1 MMFKSTDHRS
11 LIPTILL
18 ATSFALS
25 ACAGAALPT
34 QEVIANPVPEPV
46 VIEDIGMVFSEVYER
61 VNPAVVNIQVRQNLE
76 LGEEIAPDVPDHP
89 EIPQEPFRFSQGSGF
104 VIDELGHIVTN
115 FHVVD
120 QADRIMVVFSQGFSS
135 DAEVVG
141 TDPDSD
147 LAVIRVVE
155 LPDGIIPLAL
165 ANSKTLRVG
174 QTVLAIGN
182 PFGLQGTMTTGI
194 VSALGRTLPSQ
205 ARTAGGASFS
215 IPSVI
220 QTDAAIN
227 PGNSGGPLLNI
238 AGEVIGVNTA
248 IESSDRQFSG
258 VGFAVPS
265 GTVARVAP
273 VLISDGKYEHPWLG
287 IAGVTLR
294 PEIREAMNLE
304 PTQNGILVIDV
315 LESGPAS
322 DAGLLGSDTEADVDG
337 QVFRVGG
344 DVIVFIDGVEIID
357 FDDLLTYISEEVR
370 VGQHVELEILRGGE
384 TLNIEVILATRPE
397 AG

>member
-1 MMFKSTDHRS
+1 MLKMDNSRASVLS
-11 LIPTILL
+11 LLL
-18 ATSFALS
+18 ASGLMLA
-25 ACAGAALPT
+25 ACSGAAVPS
-34 QEVIANPVPEPV
+34 QEVIIRNEPETIIV
-46 VIEDIGMVFSEVYER
+46 EDIGEIFSDVYER
-61 VNPAVVNIQVRQNLE
+61 VNPAVVNIQVRQSFSPGDDADSE
-76 LGEEIAPDVPDHP
+76 VPNHP
-89 EIPQEPFRFSQGSGF
+89 EIPEEPFRFGQGSGF
-104 VIDELGHIVTN
+104 LIDNAGHIVTN

-120 QADRIMVVFSQGFSS
+120 QVDRIMVIFTHGFSS
-135 DAEVVG
+135 EAEVVG

-147 LAVIRVVE
+147 LAVIRVTT
-155 LPDGIIPLAL
+155 LPEGIIPLTL
-165 ANSKTLRVG
+165 ANSDSLRVG

-205 ARTAGGASFS
+205 ARTAGGARFS

-227 PGNSGGPLLNI
+227 PGNSGGPLLNL

-265 GTVARVAP
+265 GTVAKVAP
-273 VLISDGKYEHPWLG
+273 VLISDGKYDHPWLG

-294 PEIREAMNLE
+294 PEIREAMDLE

-315 LESGPAS
+315 IESGPAATS
-322 DAGLLGSDTEADVDG
+322 ALEGSSSEAEVDG
-337 QVFRVGG
+337 QVIPIGG
-344 DVIVFIDGVEIID
+344 DVIVRIDEVDIVT
-357 FDDLLTYISEEVR
+357 FDDLLTYISEKAQ
-370 VGQHVELEILRGGE
+370 VGQRVQLDILRGSE
-384 TLNIEVILATRPE
+384 AFSIEVVLGARPG

>member
-1 MMFKSTDHRS
+1 MMSKSTDHRT
-11 LIPTILL
+11 LIATILL

-25 ACAGAALPT
+25 ACVGAAPPT
-34 QEVIANPVPEPV
+34 QEVVANSGPDAI
-46 VIEDIGMVFSEVYER
+46 VIEDIGTVFSDVYER
-61 VNPAVVNIQVRQNLE
+61 VNPAVVNIQVRQTLE
-76 LGEEIAPDVPDHP
+76 LDNEIAPDVPDHP
-89 EIPQEPFRFSQGSGF
+89 EIPQEPFRFGQGSGF

-120 QADRIMVVFSQGFSS
+120 QVDRIMVVFSQGFTS
-135 DAEVVG
+135 DAEIVG

-147 LAVIRVVE
+147 LAVIKVVE
-155 LPDGIIPLAL
+155 LPEGIIPLAL

-205 ARTAGGASFS
+205 ARTAGGANFS

-273 VLISDGKYEHPWLG
+273 ALISDGKYEHPWLG

-304 PTQNGILVIDV
+304 LSQNGILVIDV

-322 DAGLLGSDTEADVDG
+322 DAGLLGSGSEADVDG
-337 QVFRVGG
+337 QILPVGG
-344 DVIVFIDGVEIID
+344 DVIVFIDGIEIID
-357 FDDLLTYISEEVR
+357 FDDLLTYISEEAH
-370 VGQHVELEILRGGE
+370 VGQRVELELLRDGE
-384 TLNIEVILATRPE
+384 TLTVEIVLAARPE